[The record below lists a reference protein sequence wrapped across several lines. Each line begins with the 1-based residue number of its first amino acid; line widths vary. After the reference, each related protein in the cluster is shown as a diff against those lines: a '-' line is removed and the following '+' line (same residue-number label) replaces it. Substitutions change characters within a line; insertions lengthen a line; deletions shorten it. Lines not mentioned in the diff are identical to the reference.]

1 MDRANNFYY
10 GDDSG
15 NPVGPLSLDEIR
27 KFADAGVVPWD
38 VMVCEAGGDNWRSL
52 NAIDGGKM
60 DPRTAVAPSKAA
72 RHLAEMKPAT
82 LVSSLKITFN
92 ATIAVSLVGFAL
104 DTVISRGAIQ
114 TGDPFYTEGAVDR
127 FALMF
132 ALLSIAGTLALIYL
146 LVLSLPERHRIT
158 SPVKAAGFFLIPVF
172 SIYWAFRLLPGLVKG
187 ARQWWLETTPGKS
200 WRLAWLV
207 PLAFVTAGILAV
219 GQVLDLLSVF
229 WILGDTPAKGWAVLL
244 FFSGLFYA
252 LSATAAFEY
261 AYSLIQVL
269 GRLVDHVGYEREALK
284 VKNTP
289 FWNRQVWSPS
299 PAYLFPIIF
308 IGIWLMRT
316 PQ

>member
-1 MDRANNFYY
+1 MPEAFYY
-10 GDDSG
+10 ADPNSQ
-15 NPVGPLSLDEIR
+15 PVGPLSIDEIR
-27 KFADAGVVPWD
+27 RFAEAGVVPRD
-38 VMVCEAGGDNWRSL
+38 VMVCEAGGDNWSSL
-52 NAIDGGKM
+52 DSFDGGGI
-60 DPRTAVAPSKAA
+60 DRSHTVTPSAKSLP
-72 RHLAEMKPAT
+72 LANMSPET
-82 LVSSLKITFN
+82 LVRSLKITFN
-92 ATIAVSLVGFAL
+92 ATIAVTLVGFAL

-114 TGDPFYTEGAVDR
+114 TGDPFYTEGAMDQ
-127 FALMF
+127 FAMML

-146 LVLSLPERHRIT
+146 LVLSLPERHRFT
-158 SPVKAAGFFLIPVF
+158 TPVRAAGFFLIPVF
-172 SIYWAFRLLPGLVKG
+172 SIYWAFRLLPGFVKG
-187 ARQWWLETTPGKS
+187 ARQWWLETAPGKS
-200 WRLAWLV
+200 WRLVWLA

-229 WILGDTPAKGWAVLL
+229 WILGDPPAKGWEALL

-252 LSATAAFEY
+252 LGATAAFEY

-269 GRLVDHVGYEREALK
+269 GRLVDPVGYEREALK